1 MDPCGFRQLPT
12 NTNYLAKVIQQFL
25 CNIKQDTYHC
35 IADQITYWGLIRPSV
50 LLFNFQDYMG
60 PFEFWLFLHGWL
72 ILLLWR
78 AMNAALDTIKRLR
91 DMEKPEWET
100 NIEPLIQAELKR
112 DRRLTFWQKVWK
124 FLRELFTI

>member
-1 MDPCGFRQLPT
+1 
-12 NTNYLAKVIQQFL
+12 
-25 CNIKQDTYHC
+25 
-35 IADQITYWGLIRPSV
+35 
-50 LLFNFQDYMG
+50 MG

-100 NIEPLIQAELKR
+100 NIEPLIKAELKR
-112 DRRLTFWQKVWK
+112 DKRLTFWQKVWK